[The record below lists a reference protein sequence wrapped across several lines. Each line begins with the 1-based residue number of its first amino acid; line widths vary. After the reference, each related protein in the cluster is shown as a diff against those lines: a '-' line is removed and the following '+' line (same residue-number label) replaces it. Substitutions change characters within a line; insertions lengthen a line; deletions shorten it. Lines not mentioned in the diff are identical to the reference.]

1 MKVILQQDVKAQGK
15 KGEIINVS
23 DGYAK
28 NFLIPKGLA
37 VEANSVNINLL
48 NQKAKSEEL
57 KKKKEFEDAKVLADK
72 ISKAKVVLKAK
83 SGEGG
88 KLFGSI
94 TVKEIAEQLKSQ
106 SGIDIDKRKIVLDE
120 PIKML
125 GTRTLDVKV
134 YPEVTAKLS
143 VQVLGE

>member
-15 KGEIINVS
+15 KGGIINVS

-37 VEANSVNINLL
+37 VEANSVNMNLL
-48 NQKAKSEEL
+48 NQKTKSEEL
-57 KKKKEFEDAKVLADK
+57 KKKKELEEAKALADK
-72 ISKAKVVLKAK
+72 ISKVKVLLKAK

-94 TVKEIAEQLKSQ
+94 TVKEIADQLKSQ
-106 SGIDIDKRKIVLDE
+106 SGIDMDKRKIVLDE
-120 PIKML
+120 PIKTL
-125 GTRTLDVKV
+125 GTKILDVRV
-134 YPEVTAKLS
+134 YHDVIAKLS
-143 VQVLGE
+143 VQVLSE